1 MAGADAPDLFEAEQ
15 ARQGQFR
22 NDEKNYRKA
31 IELDESTKDAYYAG
45 SFTWGERQPHC
56 YSGDAAFPGQ
66 NVHQRFLPEMAAHI
80 LRTAPPGADTRSWR
94 Y

>member
-1 MAGADAPDLFEAEQ
+1 MGDTDTFYLDEATRLLQ
-15 ARQGQFR
+15 QF
-22 NDEKNYRKA
+22 
-31 IELDESTKDAYYAG
+31 LESTKDPYYAG

-56 YSGDAAFPGQ
+56 YAGDAEFPGQ
-66 NVHQRFLPEMAAHI
+66 NVHQRFLPQMAARI